1 MKYTKIF
8 SNYRMN
14 FQLGMFSFIMHRITG
29 MMLLFFTLVLLV
41 SMGIVLFGSLSFDKM
56 LIIYQQP
63 VLRFISSVFLMALI
77 WHMLNGVRILIID
90 LFGAAYMQKLLS
102 VLVNVLFLALA
113 VLYYIYLFPS

>member
-63 VLRFISSVFLMALI
+63 VPRFISSVFLMALI